1 MQHRYVRLVPFAFKR
16 FGVLKAIKTGLPT
29 LGYYLKRKPLPPSD
43 PSTPLR
49 TGKPALFTMN
59 ILPPMMTVWYHF
71 ATKYL
76 GDRVDITIFDS
87 SGALKQSEFPKARMH
102 KFVNFY
108 AATKSEE
115 FLRHI
120 AKNRKIGWICDDDM
134 FLIDSGVV
142 DVVERELAVPNTA
155 TVSFRPREWWEFDID
170 GKRIKPSSSYC
181 IAFNR
186 ELVFEKEN
194 LHLGPC
200 DGNTHPGKIKPPTR
214 YDTFD
219 KANEE
224 LLKKGYRCYIVPEGE
239 REKYYAGF
247 SGLSGPVM
255 LLWYFKNKEQT
266 LDYFLSP
273 PKKQWSGSMLF
284 GILSGMLSICTIQ
297 ELYTKLKGEPY
308 PLPALP
314 SRDEI
319 MKIYEDHKQY
329 LRGNQSL
336 EQVETTSERLLNAL

>member
-1 MQHRYVRLVPFAFKR
+1 MEYKYVRLVPFAFKR
-16 FGVLKAIKTGLPT
+16 FGVLRALRTGFPT
-29 LGYYLKRKPLPPSD
+29 LAYYLKRKPLPPSN
-43 PSTPLR
+43 
-49 TGKPALFTMN
+49 KPALFTMN
-59 ILPPMMTVWYHF
+59 ILPPMMTVWYHL

-87 SGALKQSEFPKARMH
+87 SGALDPKEFPKARIH
-102 KFVNFY
+102 KFMNFY

-134 FLIDSGVV
+134 FLLDSGAV
-142 DVVERELAVPNTA
+142 DIVERELADSNTA
-155 TVSFRPREWWEFDID
+155 TVSFRPRVWWEFDID
-170 GKRIKPSSSYC
+170 GKRIQPSSSYC

-194 LHLGPC
+194 LHLCPA
-200 DGNTHPGKIKPPTR
+200 DGNTHPGKIKQPSR

-255 LLWYFKNKEQT
+255 LLWYFKKKEQT
-266 LDYFLSP
+266 FDYFLSP

-284 GILSGMLSICTIQ
+284 GILSGMLSIYTIQ
-297 ELYTKLKGEPY
+297 ELYTKLKGKPY

-314 SRDEI
+314 SRDEL
-319 MKIYEDHKQY
+319 MRIYEDHKQY
-329 LRGNQSL
+329 LREDQSL
-336 EQVETTSERLLNAL
+336 EQVEETSRRLREAL

>member
-1 MQHRYVRLVPFAFKR
+1 MDYRYVRLLPRAFKR
-16 FGVLKAIKTGLPT
+16 FCIVKAFRTGLPT
-29 LGYYLKRKPLPPSD
+29 AFYYIRRKPLLASD
-43 PSTPLR
+43 
-49 TGKPALFTMN
+49 KPALFTMN
-59 ILPPMMTVWYHF
+59 ILPPMMTVWYHL

-87 SGALKQSEFPKARMH
+87 SGKLNPKEFPEARVH
-102 KFVNFY
+102 KFLNLY

-134 FLIDSGVV
+134 FLLSGEAV
-142 DVVERELAVPNTA
+142 DVVEREFADPNIA
-155 TVSFRPREWWEFDID
+155 TVSFRHRKWWEFDID
-170 GKRIKPSSSYC
+170 GKRIPPSSSYC

-200 DGNTHPGKIKPPTR
+200 DGNTHPGISKNPTR

-224 LLKKGYRCYIVPEGE
+224 LLKKGYRCYIVPEPE
-239 REKYYAGF
+239 QKKYWAGF

-255 LLWYFKNKEQT
+255 LLNYFKKPEQT
-266 LDYFLSP
+266 LSYFTEP
-273 PKKQWSGSMLF
+273 PNEKWSSNMLF
-284 GILSGMLSICTIQ
+284 GVLSGMISICTIQ
-297 ELYTKLKGEPY
+297 ELYTKIKGNPY
-308 PLPALP
+308 PLRALP
-314 SRDEI
+314 SRDEL
-319 MKIYEDHKQY
+319 MKLYEEKKPYMRDDQ
-329 LRGNQSL
+329 NL
-336 EQVETTSERLLNAL
+336 EEVEETSERLRNAI